1 MSAHG
6 STAGPATAG
15 GVAATTT
22 EENAP
27 VLDKTFKPSWVFAMA
42 LGSAI
47 GWGAFIL
54 PFDWMS
60 EGGLLGTLL
69 GFLIGGFAILVVA
82 FSCGDHAGVSGVA
95 G

>member
-1 MSAHG
+1 MPDSESIDRPVT
-6 STAGPATAG
+6 STNPQTT
-15 GVAATTT
+15 GVAD
-22 EENAP
+22 NAP
-27 VLDKTFKPSWVFAMA
+27 ALDKTFKPSWVFAMA

-60 EGGLLGTLL
+60 EGGLYGTLL

-82 FSCGDHAGVSGVA
+82 FSLSLIHI
-95 G
+95 